1 MPNLTSI
8 GVTSGI
14 PTTGTGTVSTIDALM
29 AIFTSIAAGG
39 LGGGLVKLLDGNGNP
54 ITSDVRGS
62 ERPLS
67 VQILDASGNQIIPAG
82 PVAPATVPAATQQFQ
97 GNPNIPIDQYNNYKT
112 VAASQTTQLLG
123 ASGAVDDY
131 LAGVLIV
138 PATTSPGNVLIRD
151 AAGGSD
157 ITIFT
162 GGATSV
168 GDLRPFMVPLGI
180 MCLTVSSPGWRLT
193 TGANVS
199 AVAIGKFT

>member
-39 LGGGLVKLLDGNGNP
+39 LGGGLVKLLDGSGNP
-54 ITSDVRGS
+54 ITSDLRGA

-67 VQILDASGNQIIPAG
+67 VQILDASGNQIVSFAG
-82 PVAPATVPAATQQFQ
+82 ATVTEPTAPQTRTGVPQV
-97 GNPNIPIDQYNNYKT
+97 PIDQYAQYKT
-112 VAASQTTQLLG
+112 VAASQTTALLG
-123 ASGAVDDY
+123 ATGAQFDY

-138 PATTSPGNVLIRD
+138 PSSTSPGNVLIRD
-151 AAGGSD
+151 GNGSD
-157 ITIFT
+157 ITIFA

-168 GDLRPFMVPLGI
+168 GDLHPFMVPLGI
-180 MCLTVSSPGWRLT
+180 YALASTTAGWRIT

-199 AVAIGKFT
+199 VVAVGNFT